1 MENNILRQYV
11 LNLSF
16 DDLLKIIKDFEQL
29 ERDGFIDDCNLRKAA
44 QDFRDKYGLPGS
56 QIILWMDRIAHD
68 CYRIIAEKAL
78 EEGFKF

>member
-29 ERDGFIDDCNLRKAA
+29 ERDGFIDDCALRKSA

-56 QIILWMDRIAHD
+56 QIILWMDRIAHY